1 MADEPFALF
10 APGALGTCWHGRY
23 HYFEPWVGCDHDC
36 LYCYA
41 RFRRVVQDVVGGG
54 EFAAARPF
62 LPPEDLLTAV
72 RSRLTAGDI
81 RILKLSRYTD
91 FFLPRFLADGLAARV
106 LQALLASPVERI
118 IVTTKGVPDRA
129 CLDLMAASP
138 RKVSY
143 NVVAKP
149 EGRLRLEGPAVP
161 PVADRLRA
169 AAWLQERGLQVT
181 VHLDPLLVGVED
193 GEADLRRFLGDLTA
207 AGLRRVMFSYLLV
220 NPPMIAAFRARLG
233 DAETDR
239 LLEVFDIGAD
249 RQYLPAE
256 AETVYFSVKP
266 SLRRASTERV
276 ASLLRDGGFSF
287 VLCSLKNRGPE
298 AAVDR
303 QVCPLCDG
311 TFYA

>member
-1 MADEPFALF
+1 MADEPLTLF

-23 HYFEPWVGCDHDC
+23 HYGEPWVGCDHDC

-41 RFRRVVQDVVGGG
+41 RYRKVVQDAVGAG
-54 EFAAARPF
+54 EFAAARPL
-62 LPPEDLLTAV
+62 LPPGDLPAAV
-72 RSRLTAGDI
+72 RARLAAGDI

-106 LQALLASPVERI
+106 LQAMLESPVERI
-118 IVTTKGVPDRA
+118 IVTTKGVPDQA
-129 CLDLMAASP
+129 CLELMAASP

-149 EGRLRLEGPAVP
+149 EGRFRLEGPAVP

-169 AAWLQERGLQVT
+169 AACLQERGVQVT

-193 GEADLRRFLGDLTA
+193 GEADLRRFLDGLAA

-233 DAETDR
+233 GAATDR
-239 LLEVFDIGAD
+239 LLEVFDISAD

-266 SLRRASTERV
+266 SLRRASAER
-276 ASLLRDGGFSF
+276 AARLLRDGGFSF
-287 VLCSLKNRGPE
+287 VLCSLKNRGSE
-298 AAVDR
+298 AEVDR
-303 QVCPLCDG
+303 RLCPLCDG